1 MAGPARPQGAAAT
14 GPVVPHGVAATPAAP
29 AEPFEPGPKTPRGR
43 TRGGAAAL
51 VAAGILLSRLAG
63 LVRQRV
69 FGHYL
74 GTSDAADAYNAA
86 FKIPNFLQ
94 NLLGEGVLSASF
106 IPVYAALRAGGT
118 PEAERDAR
126 KLAGAVAG
134 LLTLV
139 TGAFAL
145 LGILLT
151 PYLIDAIA
159 PGFVGDKRLL
169 TIQLVQIFFP
179 GIALL
184 VLSAF
189 CIGVLNSHHRFFLS
203 YVAPVVWSAAVIA
216 ALIVGGRGMHAGQAQ
231 LARIA
236 AWGAVAGGALQLAVQ
251 LPTVVRL
258 LGGLRPGGLWPS
270 LGRGDP
276 NVREV
281 VRNFLPVVAGRGVVQ
296 LSAYLDSFIA
306 SWLPSGAVAALA
318 YAQTIYLL
326 PISLFGMSVS
336 AAALPSM
343 SAAQGLGAAAARE
356 GLREQIA
363 HGLRAIAYPVVP
375 SVVALLV
382 FGEVIC
388 GALFRT
394 GQFGP
399 DQVLYVSNILIGS
412 TVGLLAATLARLYSS
427 AFYALRDTR
436 TPLRYATVRVI
447 ATGALGLI
455 CGLWLPRA
463 LHLDP
468 RLGAVGLTASA
479 GLAGWLEVA
488 LLRRGV
494 NARVG
499 KVDVPR
505 GLMLQLWGSAAVAGT
520 LGAGAR
526 SLAAHGPGW
535 LRAPLPLAALV
546 LGVFGAA
553 YLGSTLALGVPE
565 AQGLLR
571 RLRRFAG
578 R

>member
-1 MAGPARPQGAAAT
+1 MAGTARPQGAAAT
-14 GPVVPHGVAATPAAP
+14 GPVERHGVAATPAAP
-29 AEPFEPGPKTPRGR
+29 AQPFEPGPKTAGGR
-43 TRGGAAAL
+43 RRGGAAAL

-145 LGILLT
+145 VGILLT

-169 TIQLVQIFFP
+169 TIQLVRIFFP

-216 ALIVGGRGMHAGQAQ
+216 ALIAGGHAMQADQ
-231 LARIA
+231 ARLARIA
-236 AWGAVAGGALQLAVQ
+236 AWGAVAGGALQLTVQ
-251 LPTVVRL
+251 LPTAARL
-258 LGGLRPGGLWPS
+258 LGGLGRGGLWPS
-270 LGRGDP
+270 LGRGDR

-343 SAAQGLGAAAARE
+343 SAAQGMGGAAAQE

-363 HGLRAIAYPVVP
+363 RGLRAIAYPVVP
-375 SVVALLV
+375 SVVALLL
-382 FGEVIC
+382 FGDVIC
-388 GALFRT
+388 AALFRT

-399 DQVLYVSNILIGS
+399 EQVLYVSRILLGS
-412 TVGLLAATLARLYSS
+412 TVGLLASTLARLYSS

-436 TPLRYATVRVI
+436 TPLRYAILRVI
-447 ATGALGLI
+447 ITGVLGLV

-468 RLGAVGLTASA
+468 ALGAVGLTASA
-479 GLAGWLEVA
+479 GLAGWVEFA

-499 KVDVPR
+499 AVDLPGR
-505 GLMLQLWGSAAVAGT
+505 LQLRLWGAAAA
-520 LGAGAR
+520 AGALGFGAR
-526 SLAAHGPGW
+526 VLVDRGPQL
-535 LRAPLPLAALV
+535 LRAPLPRAAVV
-546 LGVFGAA
+546 LGVFGSV
-553 YLGSTLALGVPE
+553 YLLLTLAVGVEE
-565 AQGLLR
+565 ARGMARKMSLR
-571 RLRRFAG
+571 RK
-578 R
+578 

>member
-1 MAGPARPQGAAAT
+1 MAGTARPQGAAAT
-14 GPVVPHGVAATPAAP
+14 GPVERHGVAATPAAP
-29 AEPFEPGPKTPRGR
+29 AQPFEPGPKTAGGR
-43 TRGGAAAL
+43 RRGGAAAL

-145 LGILLT
+145 VGILLT

-169 TIQLVQIFFP
+169 TIQLVRIFFP

-216 ALIVGGRGMHAGQAQ
+216 ALIVGGHGMHAGQTQ

-251 LPTVVRL
+251 LPTAARL
-258 LGGLRPGGLWPS
+258 LGGLGRGGLWPS
-270 LGRGDP
+270 LGRGDR

-343 SAAQGLGAAAARE
+343 SAAQGMGSAAARE

-363 HGLRAIAYPVVP
+363 RGLRAIAYPVVP
-375 SVVALLV
+375 SVVALLL
-382 FGEVIC
+382 FGDVIC
-388 GALFRT
+388 AALFRT

-399 DQVLYVSNILIGS
+399 EQVLYVSRILLGS
-412 TVGLLAATLARLYSS
+412 TVGLLASTLARLYSS

-436 TPLRYATVRVI
+436 TPLRYAILRVI
-447 ATGALGLI
+447 ITGVLGLV

-468 RLGAVGLTASA
+468 ALGAVGLTASA
-479 GLAGWLEVA
+479 GLAGWVEFA

-499 KVDVPR
+499 AVDLPGR
-505 GLMLQLWGSAAVAGT
+505 LQLRLWGAAAVAGA
-520 LGAGAR
+520 LGFAAR
-526 SLAAHGPGW
+526 VLVDRGPQL
-535 LRAPLPLAALV
+535 LRAPLPRAAAV
-546 LGVFGAA
+546 LGVFGSV
-553 YLGSTLALGVPE
+553 YLLLTLAVGVEE
-565 AQGLLR
+565 ARGMARKMSLR
-571 RLRRFAG
+571 RK
-578 R
+578 

>member
-1 MAGPARPQGAAAT
+1 MAGPARPHGAAAT
-14 GPVVPHGVAATPAAP
+14 GPVAPHGVAATPAAP
-29 AEPFEPGPKTPRGR
+29 AEPFEPGPKTAGGR
-43 TRGGAAAL
+43 RRGGAAAL

-118 PEAERDAR
+118 PEAQRDAR
-126 KLAGAVAG
+126 QVAGAVPG
-134 LLTLV
+134 MITLV

-159 PGFVGDKRLL
+159 PAFVGAKRLL

-216 ALIVGGRGMHAGQAQ
+216 ALIAGGHAMQADQ
-231 LARIA
+231 ARLARIA

-251 LPTVVRL
+251 LPTAARL
-258 LGGLRPGGLWPS
+258 LGGLGRGRLWPS
-270 LGRGDP
+270 LGRGDR

-318 YAQTIYLL
+318 
-326 PISLFGMSVS
+326 
-336 AAALPSM
+336 
-343 SAAQGLGAAAARE
+343 
-356 GLREQIA
+356 
-363 HGLRAIAYPVVP
+363 
-375 SVVALLV
+375 
-382 FGEVIC
+382 
-388 GALFRT
+388 
-394 GQFGP
+394 
-399 DQVLYVSNILIGS
+399 
-412 TVGLLAATLARLYSS
+412 
-427 AFYALRDTR
+427 
-436 TPLRYATVRVI
+436 
-447 ATGALGLI
+447 
-455 CGLWLPRA
+455 
-463 LHLDP
+463 
-468 RLGAVGLTASA
+468 
-479 GLAGWLEVA
+479 
-488 LLRRGV
+488 
-494 NARVG
+494 
-499 KVDVPR
+499 
-505 GLMLQLWGSAAVAGT
+505 
-520 LGAGAR
+520 
-526 SLAAHGPGW
+526 
-535 LRAPLPLAALV
+535 
-546 LGVFGAA
+546 
-553 YLGSTLALGVPE
+553 
-565 AQGLLR
+565 
-571 RLRRFAG
+571 
-578 R
+578 